1 MFYAAS
7 ARIKCFPRFPPKQR
21 IPISTA
27 GELRFGY
34 PFELALLRLH
44 DRTEMTSMKKW
55 FKWIVLA
62 LILSVAAVV
71 GWRHY
76 AAGNEKAV
84 ASGNGRIEATEIDID
99 AKIPGRIR
107 QIIVDEGDFVKAEEA
122 IAQMDTDTLEAQ
134 LWENKAKLQ
143 EAMGA
148 LEKARSEVV
157 QRESEKDAAAAAVT
171 QRQSEK
177 AAAIAVV
184 AQRAAEYNVG
194 KKRFARSSQLAKEGA
209 MTQLE
214 ADDDQALVEKG
225 AAAVATAEAQVAAA
239 SAAIV
244 TALGQQAAASAA
256 IITARAQIKQ
266 QEANIEA
273 AKASIQRVQSDIN
286 DSTLRSPRD
295 GRVQY
300 KVAQQGEVMGPGGH
314 VLNVVD
320 LSDVYMTFFLPTN
333 LVGRVKVGNEA
344 RIVLDAAPQYV
355 IPAYISYVSD
365 VAQFTPKTVET
376 KTEREK
382 LMFRLKAQIP
392 PELLKEHIKMVKT
405 GVPGVAYVLV
415 DPNAQW
421 PSNLAV
427 RLP

>member
-1 MFYAAS
+1 M
-7 ARIKCFPRFPPKQR
+7 
-21 IPISTA
+21 
-27 GELRFGY
+27 
-34 PFELALLRLH
+34 
-44 DRTEMTSMKKW
+44 TERKKW
-55 FKWIVLA
+55 FKWVLLA
-62 LILSVAAVV
+62 LILSVAAIF

-76 AAGNEKAV
+76 AAGREGQM

-107 QIIVDEGDFVKAEEA
+107 QIKVNEGDFVKAGEA
-122 IAQMDTDTLEAQ
+122 IVQMDTDTLQAQ

-143 EAMGA
+143 QAISA

-157 QRESEKDAAAAAVT
+157 QREAEKTASIATVS
-171 QRQSEK
+171 QRE
-177 AAAIAVV
+177 
-184 AQRAAEYNVG
+184 AEYNVG
-194 KKRFARSSQLAKEGA
+194 KKRFDRSSSLAKEGA

-214 ADDDQALVEKG
+214 ADDDQAAMEKG
-225 AAAVATAEAQVAAA
+225 AAAVATAQAEVAAA
-239 SAAIV
+239 DAA
-244 TALGQQAAASAA
+244 TT
-256 IITARAQIKQ
+256 TARGDIRV
-266 QEANIEA
+266 QEANVEA
-273 AKASIQRVQSDIN
+273 ARASIQRIQSDIN

-300 KVAQQGEVMGPGGH
+300 KVGQEGEVIGPGGH

-320 LSDVYMTFFLPTN
+320 LSDVYMTFFLPTD

-344 RIVLDAAPQYV
+344 RIVLDAAPQFV

-392 PELLKEHIKMVKT
+392 ADLLKQHIKMVKT
-405 GVPGVAYVLV
+405 GLPGVAYVLV
-415 DPNAQW
+415 DPNAEW
-421 PSNLAV
+421 PPNLAV

>member
-1 MFYAAS
+1 MAI
-7 ARIKCFPRFPPKQR
+7 RN
-21 IPISTA
+21 
-27 GELRFGY
+27 
-34 PFELALLRLH
+34 
-44 DRTEMTSMKKW
+44 KW
-55 FKWIVLA
+55 FKWIALA
-62 LILSVAAVV
+62 LVLGVTAIFA
-71 GWRHY
+71 WRHY
-76 AAGNEKAV
+76 AAGGEEQL

-107 QIIVDEGDFVKAEEA
+107 QIMVDEGDFVKAGEP
-122 IAQMDTDTLEAQ
+122 IVLMDTDTLQAQ

-143 EAMGA
+143 EAMSA

-157 QRESEKDAAAAAVT
+157 QREAEKNAAIAAVA

-177 AAAIAVV
+177 SAAIAVV
-184 AQRAAEYNVG
+184 AQREAEYNVG
-194 KKRFARSSQLAKEGA
+194 KKRFARSSALAKEGA

-214 ADDDQALVEKG
+214 ADDDQAAMEKG
-225 AAAVATAEAQVAAA
+225 AAAVATAEAEVAAASSAIATAQGQQAAA

-244 TALGQQAAASAA
+244 TA
-256 IITARAQIKQ
+256 RAQIKA

-300 KVAQQGEVMGPGGH
+300 KVAQVGEVVGPGGH

-320 LSDVYMTFFLPTN
+320 LSDVYMTFFLPTEKA
-333 LVGRVKVGNEA
+333 GQVKVGNEA

-355 IPAYISYVSD
+355 IPAYISYVAD

-392 PELLKEHIKMVKT
+392 PELLQQPIKMVKT
-405 GVPGVAYVLV
+405 GVPGVAYVLL
-415 DPNAQW
+415 DPNAEW
-421 PSNLAV
+421 PPHLAV

>member
-1 MFYAAS
+1 MLKRS
-7 ARIKCFPRFPPKQR
+7 
-21 IPISTA
+21 
-27 GELRFGY
+27 
-34 PFELALLRLH
+34 
-44 DRTEMTSMKKW
+44 KW
-55 FKWIVLA
+55 VKWIVLVLA
-62 LILSVAAVV
+62 LGVAAIVA
-71 GWRHY
+71 WRHV
-76 AAGNEKAV
+76 AANRTVVV

-107 QIIVDEGDFVKAEEA
+107 QIMVDEGDFVKAAEP
-122 IAQMDTDTLEAQ
+122 IGLMDTDTLQAQ

-143 EAMGA
+143 EAMSA

-157 QRESEKDAAAAAVT
+157 QREAEKNAAIAAVA

-177 AAAIAVV
+177 NAAIAVV
-184 AQRAAEYNVG
+184 AQREAEYNVG
-194 KKRFARSSQLAKEGA
+194 KKRFARSSALAKEGA

-214 ADDDQALVEKG
+214 ADDDQAAMEKG
-225 AAAVATAEAQVAAA
+225 AAAVATAEAEVAAASSVIVTAQGQQAAA

-244 TALGQQAAASAA
+244 TA
-256 IITARAQIKQ
+256 RAQIKA

-273 AKASIQRVQSDIN
+273 AKASIERVQSDIN

-300 KVAQQGEVMGPGGH
+300 KVAQVGEVVGPGGH

-320 LSDVYMTFFLPTN
+320 LSDVYMTFFLPTEKA
-333 LVGRVKVGNEA
+333 GKIKVGNEA

-355 IPAYISYVSD
+355 IPAYISYVAD

-392 PELLKEHIKMVKT
+392 PELLQQHIKMVKT
-405 GVPGVAYVLV
+405 GVPGVAYVLL
-415 DPNAQW
+415 DPNAEW
-421 PSNLAV
+421 PPHLAV

>member
-1 MFYAAS
+1 MAK
-7 ARIKCFPRFPPKQR
+7 RN
-21 IPISTA
+21 
-27 GELRFGY
+27 
-34 PFELALLRLH
+34 
-44 DRTEMTSMKKW
+44 KW
-55 FKWIVLA
+55 FKWIALA
-62 LILSVAAVV
+62 LVLSIAAIVA
-71 GWRHY
+71 WRHVS
-76 AAGNEKAV
+76 ANRTVVV

-107 QIIVDEGDFVKAEEA
+107 QIMVDEGDFVTAGEP
-122 IAQMDTDTLEAQ
+122 IVLMDTDTLQAQ

-143 EAMGA
+143 EAMSA

-157 QRESEKDAAAAAVT
+157 QREAEKNAAIAAVA

-177 AAAIAVV
+177 SAAIAVV
-184 AQRAAEYNVG
+184 AQREAEYKVG
-194 KKRFARSSQLAKEGA
+194 KRRFARSATLAKEGA

-214 ADDDQALVEKG
+214 ADDDEALMEKG
-225 AAAVATAEAQVAAA
+225 AAAVATAEAEVAAASSVIVTAQGQQAAA

-244 TALGQQAAASAA
+244 TA
-256 IITARAQIKQ
+256 RAQIKA

-286 DSTLRSPRD
+286 DSTLQSPRD

-300 KVAQQGEVMGPGGH
+300 KVAQVGEVVGPGGH

-333 LVGRVKVGNEA
+333 LVGRVRVGNEA

-355 IPAYISYVSD
+355 IPAFISYVSD

-392 PELLKEHIKMVKT
+392 PDLLKQHIKMVKT
-405 GVPGVAYVLV
+405 GLPGVAYVLL
-415 DPNAQW
+415 DPNAEW
-421 PSNLAV
+421 PPNLAV

>member
-1 MFYAAS
+1 MVK
-7 ARIKCFPRFPPKQR
+7 RQ
-21 IPISTA
+21 
-27 GELRFGY
+27 
-34 PFELALLRLH
+34 
-44 DRTEMTSMKKW
+44 KW
-55 FKWIVLA
+55 FKWAALA
-62 LILSVAAVV
+62 LALGVSAVFA
-71 GWRHY
+71 WRHF
-76 AAGNEKAV
+76 AATGEEQV
-84 ASGNGRIEATEIDID
+84 ASGNGRIEATEINID

-107 QIIVDEGDFVKAEEA
+107 QIMVDEGDFVTAGGA
-122 IAQMDTDTLEAQ
+122 IVLMDTDTLQAQ

-143 EAMGA
+143 EAMSA

-157 QRESEKDAAAAAVT
+157 QREAEKDAAIAAVA

-177 AAAIAVV
+177 SAAIAVV
-184 AQRAAEYNVG
+184 AQREAEYNVG
-194 KKRFARSSQLAKEGA
+194 KKRFARSSALAKEGA

-214 ADDDQALVEKG
+214 ADDDQAAMEKG
-225 AAAVATAEAQVAAA
+225 AAAVATAEAEVAAA
-239 SAAIV
+239 SSVIV
-244 TALGQQAAASAA
+244 TAQGQQAAAAAA
-256 IITARAQIKQ
+256 IVTARAQIKA

-300 KVAQQGEVMGPGGH
+300 KVAQVGEVVGPGGH

-320 LSDVYMTFFLPTN
+320 LSDVYMTFFLPTDKA
-333 LVGRVKVGNEA
+333 GKIKVGNEA

-355 IPAYISYVSD
+355 IPAYISYVAD

-392 PELLKEHIKMVKT
+392 PELLQQHIKMVKT
-405 GVPGVAYVLV
+405 GVPGVAYVLL
-415 DPNAQW
+415 DPKAEW
-421 PSNLAV
+421 PPHLAV
-427 RLP
+427 KLP